1 VALFFREWR
10 IMLYYIKGQIVE
22 VGTESVVLDNHGIG
36 YEILTT
42 GRVLQDLIRKGQEET
57 LLYTH
62 LQVREDERVLFGF
75 PDRSDI
81 RVFRQL
87 LSVSGVGPK
96 AALAILNTLT
106 VEELY
111 YAVQSGDSKAIA
123 KAQGVG
129 PKTAQRVVVDLKGVL
144 QPGADD
150 PEIESFSGSEDR
162 SVISETAEALTSLG
176 YSNTDAL
183 RAIRKVEG
191 AETMTV
197 EQLLSAALR
206 KL

>member
-1 VALFFREWR
+1 
-10 IMLYYIKGQIVE
+10 MLYYVSGRIIE
-22 VGTESVVLDNHGIG
+22 VGSESVILDNHGIG
-36 YEILTT
+36 YEVFTT
-42 GRVLQDLIRKGQEET
+42 GRVLQELVRQGKEEA

-62 LQVREDERVLFGF
+62 MQIKEDEWVLYGF
-75 PDRSDI
+75 PERSDI

-87 LSVSGVGPK
+87 ISVSGVGPK
-96 AALAILNTLT
+96 AALAILNTMT

-111 YAVQSGDSKAIA
+111 MAIQSGDSKAIS

-129 PKTAQRVVVDLKGVL
+129 PKTAQRLVVDLKGSMEIGSVAFD
-144 QPGADD
+144 AD
-150 PEIESFSGSEDR
+150 SFSENAEQ

-176 YSNTDAL
+176 YSNMDAL
-183 RAIRKVEG
+183 RAIKKVEG
-191 AETMTV
+191 AEEMTV

>member
-1 VALFFREWR
+1 MIHF
-10 IMLYYIKGQIVE
+10 IKGSVAEI
-22 VGTESVVLDNHGIG
+22 GTDNVILDNHGIG
-36 YEILTT
+36 YEINTT
-42 GRVLQDLIRKGQEET
+42 GRVLQDLVLQGKEEV

-62 LQVREDERVLFGF
+62 MQVREDGWSLFGF
-75 PDRSDI
+75 PDKSDI

-96 AALAILNTLT
+96 MALAILNTLS

-111 YAVQSGDSKAIA
+111 YAVQSGDSKSIS

-129 PKTAQRVVVDLKGVL
+129 TKTAQRILVDLKGSL
-144 QPGADD
+144 KPGSID
-150 PEIESFSGSEDR
+150 PEIDSFSGNTEEN
-162 SVISETAEALTSLG
+162 VVSETAEALTALG
-176 YSNTDAL
+176 YSNMDAL

-191 AETMTV
+191 AESMTV

>member
-1 VALFFREWR
+1 
-10 IMLYYIKGQIVE
+10 MLYYIKGTIVE
-22 VGTESVVLDNHGIG
+22 VGTDSVILDNRGIG
-36 YEILTT
+36 FEIHTT
-42 GRVLQDLIRKGQEET
+42 GRVLQELVRQGKEEV
-57 LLYTH
+57 LLFTH
-62 LQVREDERVLFGF
+62 LQILENERFLYGF

-87 LSVSGVGPK
+87 ISVSGVGPK
-96 AALAILNTLT
+96 AALAILNVLT

-111 YAVQSGDSKAIA
+111 YAVQSGDSKAIS

-129 PKTAQRVVVDLKGVL
+129 AKIAQRVIVDLKGVL
-144 QPGADD
+144 QPGSADPD
-150 PEIESFSGSEDR
+150 MDSFSGNMEEN
-162 SVISETAEALTSLG
+162 VISETAEALTSLG
-176 YSNTDAL
+176 YSNMDAL

-191 AETMTV
+191 AESMTV

>member
-1 VALFFREWR
+1 
-10 IMLYYIKGQIVE
+10 MLYYVSGQIIE
-22 VGTESVVLDNHGIG
+22 VGSESVILDNHGIG
-36 YEILTT
+36 YEVFTT
-42 GRVLQDLIRKGQEET
+42 GRVLQELVRQGKEEA

-62 LQVREDERVLFGF
+62 MQIKEDEWVLYGF
-75 PDRSDI
+75 PERSDI

-87 LSVSGVGPK
+87 ISVSGVGPK
-96 AALAILNTLT
+96 AALAILNTMT

-111 YAVQSGDSKAIA
+111 MAIQSGDSKAIS

-129 PKTAQRVVVDLKGVL
+129 PKTAQRLVVDLKGSM
-144 QPGADD
+144 
-150 PEIESFSGSEDR
+150 EIGSVAFDVDSFGENAEQ

-176 YSNTDAL
+176 YSNMDAL
-183 RAIRKVEG
+183 RAIKKVEG
-191 AETMTV
+191 AEEMTV

>member
-1 VALFFREWR
+1 M
-10 IMLYYIKGQIVE
+10 IYYIKGQIVD
-22 VGTESVVLDNHGIG
+22 VGTESVVLDNHGVG
-36 YEILTT
+36 YEIYTT
-42 GRVLQDLIRKGQEET
+42 GRVLQDLVRQGLSET

-62 LQVREDERVLFGF
+62 LQIREDEWVLFGF

-96 AALAILNTLT
+96 AALAIMNTLT

-111 YAVQSGDSKAIA
+111 YAIQSGDSKAIA

-144 QPGADD
+144 QPGSAELDMD
-150 PEIESFSGSEDR
+150 GISGDTEGN
-162 SVISETAEALTSLG
+162 VISETAEALTALG
-176 YSNTDAL
+176 YSNMDAL

-191 AETMTV
+191 AESMTV

>member
-1 VALFFREWR
+1 
-10 IMLYYIKGQIVE
+10 MLYYVSGRIIE
-22 VGTESVVLDNHGIG
+22 VGSESVILDNHGIG
-36 YEILTT
+36 YEVFTT
-42 GRVLQDLIRKGQEET
+42 GRVLQELVRQGKEEA

-62 LQVREDERVLFGF
+62 MQIKEDEWVLYGF
-75 PDRSDI
+75 PERSDI

-87 LSVSGVGPK
+87 ISVSGVGPK
-96 AALAILNTLT
+96 AALAILNTMT

-111 YAVQSGDSKAIA
+111 MAIQSGDSKAIS

-129 PKTAQRVVVDLKGVL
+129 PKTAQRLVVDLKGSMEIGSVAFD
-144 QPGADD
+144 AD
-150 PEIESFSGSEDR
+150 SFGENAEQ

-176 YSNTDAL
+176 YSNMDAL
-183 RAIRKVEG
+183 RAIKKVEG
-191 AETMTV
+191 AEEMTV

>member
-1 VALFFREWR
+1 
-10 IMLYYIKGQIVE
+10 M
-22 VGTESVVLDNHGIG
+22 
-36 YEILTT
+36 
-42 GRVLQDLIRKGQEET
+42 
-57 LLYTH
+57 
-62 LQVREDERVLFGF
+62 QVREDERVLFGF

-111 YAVQSGDSKAIA
+111 YAIQTIA

-144 QPGADD
+144 QPGAED
-150 PEIESFSGSEDR
+150 PETDSFAGSEDR